1 MVMVGDVVVVVI
13 VVVVVVVAAVVVSTD
28 VVVPILVKILNS
40 NVVTKVVLKMKSIEY
55 PPWSSATSVCLLL
68 FKLHLMGQINL
79 PPL

>member
-1 MVMVGDVVVVVI
+1 MVMVGDVVVAVI
-13 VVVVVVVAAVVVSTD
+13 VVVVVIVAVVVGTD

-40 NVVTKVVLKMKSIEY
+40 KEVTKVVLKMKSIEY